1 MPQDLQ
7 DLQDTGE
14 SADQGEADELTPSA
28 AVSEVPETFD
38 GLDLSAMDL
47 PDLNLDGL
55 DAQADWKNQAPDS
68 ERDAG
73 QFDDLNPEADQR
85 DV

>member
-7 DLQDTGE
+7 DIDDKADDTSDEKAE
-14 SADQGEADELTPSA
+14 SAADSEA
-28 AVSEVPETFD
+28 PETLD

-55 DAQADWKNQAPDS
+55 DTQADWKNPAPDS
-68 ERDAG
+68 ELDAG
-73 QFDDLNPEADQR
+73 PFDDLDPEADKR

>member
-1 MPQDLQ
+1 MPQDMQ
-7 DLQDTGE
+7 DIDDKV
-14 SADQGEADELTPSA
+14 DQGEADELTQSA

-55 DAQADWKNQAPDS
+55 DTQADWKNQAPDS

-73 QFDDLNPEADQR
+73 QFDDLNPDADQR